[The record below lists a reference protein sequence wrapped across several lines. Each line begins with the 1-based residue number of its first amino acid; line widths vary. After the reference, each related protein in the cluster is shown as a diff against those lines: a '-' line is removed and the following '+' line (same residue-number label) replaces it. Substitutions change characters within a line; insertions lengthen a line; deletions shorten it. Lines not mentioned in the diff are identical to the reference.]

1 MGEGKPTGR
10 GRAQQGVRPG
20 RGRAPV
26 TSKLESDSSSTNR
39 ASQTNNRALLLAVA
53 GASLFIAAMDAYV
66 VVTLLPAMIAD
77 VGLTIDRIE
86 QATPLVTGF
95 LGGYMVAMPLL
106 GAYSDVRGRA
116 PIYVACLATFAV
128 GSVITATAGLWTFG
142 LAWLV
147 VGRVLQ
153 GLGGGGLVPL
163 TLAIAADLYRGGG
176 RTVALGSVAG
186 LQEAGSVFGPL
197 YGATLAAAAAS
208 IGGWRFVFWFNVPL
222 AAVCGAALY
231 VLDRRLTPRTDAPPR
246 SPGGSID
253 WLSAL
258 LLGSGL
264 GLLVLAL
271 YPDDPANRAT
281 GALFVPAGLVSL
293 ALLAAYGWRQLRQIE
308 PLIPR
313 ALLRSRRFIGSTG
326 ANLLIG
332 AALMVALVDVPLLGR
347 LVFGLDELN
356 SGLLLTRFLVGVPVG
371 AVLGGLAGRRFGG
384 WATALAGVALAA
396 VAFLQMSAWPINEL
410 DLRLGPLRQADVALA
425 ACGIG
430 FGIVIAPLAA
440 AVLDLTRAENHGLAS
455 SLVVL
460 ARTLGML
467 IGLSTLTAFGLHRFN
482 QILGTPQLNDP
493 TVKERV
499 DHLAR
504 LVSAAFL
511 QEYREIFGIAAAL
524 CVLAGVVILVT
535 LGPQPYCFSATAS
548 K

>member
-1 MGEGKPTGR
+1 MT
-10 GRAQQGVRPG
+10 
-20 RGRAPV
+20 
-26 TSKLESDSSSTNR
+26 SSSGASSQASTTSAPTSSNR
-39 ASQTNNRALLLAVA
+39 SLLLGLA
-53 GASLFIAAMDAYV
+53 GAGLFIAAMDAYV

-77 VGLTIDRIE
+77 VGLTVDHIE

-95 LGGYMVAMPLL
+95 LGGYVVAMPLL

-116 PIYVACLATFAV
+116 PVYVACVVAFAF
-128 GSVITATAGLWTFG
+128 GSGITATAGLWPFAG
-142 LAWLV
+142 LPWLV

-163 TLAIAADLYRGGG
+163 TLAIAADLYRDSR
-176 RTVALGSVAG
+176 RTIALGSVAG

-197 YGATLAAAAAS
+197 YGATLAAAASSA
-208 IGGWRFVFWFNVPL
+208 GGWRFVFWCNVPL
-222 AAVCGAALY
+222 AAVCGTGLY
-231 VLDRRLTPRTDAPPR
+231 LLHRRLAPATAISSMR
-246 SPGGSID
+246 GGID
-253 WLSAL
+253 WVSAV
-258 LLGSGL
+258 LLGAGL

-281 GALFVPAGLVSL
+281 GSLFIPAGLASI
-293 ALLAAYGWRQLRQIE
+293 LLLGAYAWRQLRQIE

-313 ALLRSRRFIGSTG
+313 ALLRSRRFVGSSV

-347 LVFGLDELN
+347 LVFNLDQLD
-356 SGLLLTRFLVGVPVG
+356 SGLLLTRFLIGVPVG
-371 AVLGGLAGRRFGG
+371 AVLGGLMARRLGG
-384 WATALAGVALAA
+384 WQTAVPGITIAA
-396 VAFLQMSAWPINEL
+396 IAFVQMSTWQTSEL
-410 DLRLGPLRQADVALA
+410 ALKLGPMRQADVALA
-425 ACGIG
+425 ACGLG

-467 IGLSTLTAFGLHRFN
+467 IGLSTLTAFGLHRFH

-504 LVSAAFL
+504 LVAAAFL

-524 CVLAGVVILVT
+524 CLLAGLVIFIT
-535 LGPQPYCFSATAS
+535 LGPRTYRFSATARR
-548 K
+548 